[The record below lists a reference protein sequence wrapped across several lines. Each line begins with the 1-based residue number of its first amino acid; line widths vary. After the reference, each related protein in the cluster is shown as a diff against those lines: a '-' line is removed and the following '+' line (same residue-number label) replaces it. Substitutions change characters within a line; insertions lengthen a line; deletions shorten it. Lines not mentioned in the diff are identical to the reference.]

1 MFILGSSEDQV
12 TNCTARNKTPDGKR
26 KREPGISSL
35 LLMPNSLV
43 LKIVSAIRIWG
54 EGTFLLFFCFI
65 LMVSWTYLSFFLFS
79 QVFVVYFPFMTSV
92 PRLLSISPF
101 SFYPTEWFSTLH
113 STLALPS
120 EVVWPW
126 PSHTPSRASLFS
138 FVKWN
143 GLVRNFLRFLPALT
157 FSLFWTLSTWKI
169 STLACHVQALFQSLM
184 RVTHTCHSP
193 WDLKS
198 SVEVIP
204 QCSC

>member
-1 MFILGSSEDQV
+1 
-12 TNCTARNKTPDGKR
+12 
-26 KREPGISSL
+26 
-35 LLMPNSLV
+35 MPNSLV

-65 LMVSWTYLSFFLFS
+65 LMVSWTYLSFFPFS

-157 FSLFWTLSTWKI
+157 FSFEPFPHERFQLLLVMFRRYSRVSWESHIPATLPETW
-169 STLACHVQALFQSLM
+169 
-184 RVTHTCHSP
+184 SP
-193 WDLKS
+193 VLKS
-198 SVEVIP
+198 FPSAVVRADQTTLN
-204 QCSC
+204 QCVTRTN